1 LDDLKRRAAAALNVG
16 YRQISILSGE
26 RCLEGK
32 DSISAALGDEDPT
45 QLSVLVVAAAKVYKS
60 DVNRAYQE
68 VGFLKQQPITFP
80 PPTDINVNMLPFKL
94 GKKES
99 LPAYLQGYWP
109 LISACRV
116 QDEELGKVGYL
127 TVQEGHVE
135 KGSAQ
140 RRPGLHTEAP
150 GVVLSKGRVVSI
162 LAKWGH
168 GRGFRGG
175 PKQSRRA
182 PRRTLEEF
190 IAEAEAQGS
199 EPNYDE
205 FDFEDELDDE
215 DSSFCWTANVTQG
228 GIYTASTVARSTRA
242 WDMRFAQLSDI
253 AGPLG
258 DLEHVRTLLGAGTEL
273 DANTLYWLT
282 DATPHESMVL
292 EESTYRQYFRLVTS
306 EVSIWYSAHSS
317 ENPKGVRPDPK
328 VTQVVAHDK
337 FLDLARQARLLEE
350 SDLRK
355 DEVWDLHA
363 KERGLG
369 TEGEEI
375 DALLDRLKL
384 DIR

>member
-1 LDDLKRRAAAALNVG
+1 MAGLPSASAALHHPRPDKFSQEQLSKKGTWRKDPRSDVPASTRKLQAWFSPKDVLSASWRSGATEEDFGAARSKAGEHRDGPWRRRAA
-16 YRQISILSGE
+16 
-26 RCLEGK
+26 
-32 DSISAALGDEDPT
+32 
-45 QLSVLVVAAAKVYKS
+45 
-60 DVNRAYQE
+60 NR
-68 VGFLKQQPITFP
+68 T
-80 PPTDINVNMLPFKL
+80 TTN
-94 GKKES
+94 S
-99 LPAYLQGYWP
+99 
-109 LISACRV
+109 
-116 QDEELGKVGYL
+116 
-127 TVQEGHVE
+127 
-135 KGSAQ
+135 
-140 RRPGLHTEAP
+140 
-150 GVVLSKGRVVSI
+150 
-162 LAKWGH
+162 
-168 GRGFRGG
+168 
-175 PKQSRRA
+175 
-182 PRRTLEEF
+182 TLR
-190 IAEAEAQGS
+190 
-199 EPNYDE
+199 
-205 FDFEDELDDE
+205 DELDDE